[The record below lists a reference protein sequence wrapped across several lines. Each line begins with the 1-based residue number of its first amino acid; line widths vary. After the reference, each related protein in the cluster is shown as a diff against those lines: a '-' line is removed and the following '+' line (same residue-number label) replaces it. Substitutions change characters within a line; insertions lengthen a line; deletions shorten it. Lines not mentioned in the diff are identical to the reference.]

1 MTLYHQTFSPSSC
14 ECVFEQEFDHD
25 EETGLNGQPKLL
37 FAHRICSK
45 HEPLV
50 KNKPKLSL
58 ADWNKKRQDITKHK
72 EFLLKRNRD
81 RHLKDFEEHPTRKD
95 KREAV
100 NQMKMIKDTERHA
113 LRIEEQMQ
121 IEYDHQIRVLNKH
134 EDDSMSQMLLGLHS
148 PYAFIAQDVYDAI
161 IKDQE

>member
-1 MTLYHQTFSPSSC
+1 MTLIYHQTFSPSSC

-25 EETGLNGQPKLL
+25 EITGLNGQPRLL

-58 ADWNKKRQDITKHK
+58 VDWNKKRQDIVKHK
-72 EFLLKRNRD
+72 EFLLKKNRE
-81 RHLKDFEEHPTRKD
+81 RHLKDFDEHPTRKE

-100 NQMKMIKDTERHA
+100 NQMKMLKDTEKHA

-121 IEYDHQIRVLNKH
+121 MEYDHQIRVLNNH
-134 EDDSMSQMLLGLHS
+134 EDDSMSQMLTGMLS
-148 PYAFIAQDVYDAI
+148 PYAFVAQEVYD
-161 IKDQE
+161 KVVM